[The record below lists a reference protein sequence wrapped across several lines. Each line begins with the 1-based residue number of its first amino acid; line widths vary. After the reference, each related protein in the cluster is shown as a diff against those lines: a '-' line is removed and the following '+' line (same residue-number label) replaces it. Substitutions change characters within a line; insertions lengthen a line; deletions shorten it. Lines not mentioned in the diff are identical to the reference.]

1 MTEGQRIYE
10 QDFWEKAFLRAVGE
24 GDPTQAEIKSGSEA
38 ADSML
43 EEWRKRWGV
52 AAVNVEQ
59 VKSKQGQ
66 EPGEAKIEKRRS
78 GNGNWGGGWDKFGEP
93 I

>member
-1 MTEGQRIYE
+1 MTESQWIYE

-38 ADSML
+38 ADRML

-52 AAVNVEQ
+52 SAVNVERAA
-59 VKSKQGQ
+59 SERGT
-66 EPGEAKIEKRRS
+66 ESGEAELEY
-78 GNGNWGGGWDKFGEP
+78 WGWGLFGER